1 MPTKEIKKLI
11 SDKCKVITITPAAFK
26 GYFPQTIDAQS
37 NSINSKICEY
47 FTWGDKF
54 LNKFCRDGK
63 DIKEIIKKLQSTE
76 FLPKD
81 KILKYI
87 NDSLENLRFTE
98 ESCDVKIADYVEAN
112 YNKRVLYFSPTH
124 GNDEIMQVLSR
135 RLLLSLG
142 INERITENKSVSIV
156 YDNHEVPVYPAV
168 LNAIGI
174 YSENSQRKVNCGN
187 YFNDKTKLS
196 FIEYIKLYYEKW
208 QEYKDI
214 K

>member
-1 MPTKEIKKLI
+1 MET
-11 SDKCKVITITPAAFK
+11 
-26 GYFPQTIDAQS
+26 
-37 NSINSKICEY
+37 
-47 FTWGDKF
+47 
-54 LNKFCRDGK
+54 
-63 DIKEIIKKLQSTE
+63 
-76 FLPKD
+76 
-81 KILKYI
+81 
-87 NDSLENLRFTE
+87 
-98 ESCDVKIADYVEAN
+98 N